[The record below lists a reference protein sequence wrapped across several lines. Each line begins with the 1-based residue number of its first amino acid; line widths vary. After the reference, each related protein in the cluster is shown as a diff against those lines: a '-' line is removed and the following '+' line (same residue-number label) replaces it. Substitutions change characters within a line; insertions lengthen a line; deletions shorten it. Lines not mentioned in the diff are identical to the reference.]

1 MKYWKFAERDQEFA
15 CDVAEKYRVSPM
27 VSSVLCSRRLD
38 AALMDA
44 FFHSSHQL
52 HDPFLMLGMDK
63 AVEVILHAVQAGEKI
78 AVFGDYDC
86 DGVTATA
93 MLYHYL
99 SQIGADVMFYIPN
112 REGEGYGI
120 SQDAIRSLHAMEV
133 GLIITV
139 DNGISAIEEA
149 RLAAELGI
157 KLVITDHHTPREVL
171 PVADAIINPHQ
182 PDCPYPFKQLCGAG
196 VVFKLICALDSD
208 EQGYDMLEE
217 YSDLLTIGTVADVV
231 ELRDENRYFVK
242 RGLENLAD
250 THRIG
255 IKKLMEMAGL
265 DATAL
270 NSESI
275 SFGLAPRINAAGR
288 IDCAEIA
295 VLLLLTERELEAD
308 EIIEQMEGFNTR
320 RKQLEK
326 QVIDDISAQIAG
338 EPHLVGD
345 RVLVFSGEGW
355 IAGIVGIVCSRLV
368 SRFGKPCIIIC
379 TDGEEAKASGRSVE
393 GFSLIEAVFH
403 CSEYLSKYG
412 GHPMAAGFSLKKEHI
427 GAFRRAI
434 NAYAK
439 DRYYKMPVDS
449 IAIHY
454 ECSVKELSLET
465 ITGLDVLEP
474 FGAGNEKPNLCVKG
488 AILEKIVGMSENKH
502 QRLHLSKD
510 GEQFTV
516 LFFSTRRDQLICS
529 EGDVVDVAFS
539 ACINV
544 YNNQRRV
551 SLKGI
556 DIHPSDLDQEDYFDS
571 CALADNY
578 ARGELKGKQYIPLR
592 DEIAVI
598 YRMFKQIGR
607 ILYHLPA
614 IYFKCKFKDISYLK
628 FILCIEIM
636 LERGLLLI
644 LEGKDGRSLA
654 INPNSGKVQLELSPI
669 IRSLD
674 DEG

>member
-1 MKYWKFAERDQEFA
+1 MKYWKYAESDQA
-15 CDVAEKYRVSPM
+15 LAGSLAEKYRLSPM
-27 VSSVLCSRRLD
+27 VSGVMCSRGLD
-38 AALMDA
+38 AGQIDT
-44 FFHSSHQL
+44 FFRSTYKL
-52 HDPFLMLGMDK
+52 HDPYLMRGMDK
-63 AVEVILHAVQAGEKI
+63 AVEIILQSVQLGEKI
-78 AVFGDYDC
+78 AIFGDYDC

-99 SQIGADVMFYIPN
+99 TQVGADVIFYIPN

-120 SQDAIRSLHAMEV
+120 SQDAIRNLNAL
-133 GLIITV
+133 GIQLIITV

-149 RLAAELGI
+149 KLAAQLGI
-157 KLVITDHHTPREVL
+157 KLVITDHHTPRDVL

-208 EQGYDMLEE
+208 EEGYDMLEE
-217 YSDLLTIGTVADVV
+217 YADLLTIGTVADVV
-231 ELRDENRYFVK
+231 ELRDENRFFVK
-242 RGLENLAD
+242 RGLENLAN
-250 THRIG
+250 THRVG

-265 DATAL
+265 DTTAL

-295 VLLLLTERELEAD
+295 VLLLLTERDSEAD
-308 EIIEQMEGFNTR
+308 EIIAQMEGYNSQ

-326 QVIDDISAQIAG
+326 QVIDDISAQIAAD
-338 EPHLVGD
+338 PQLLGD

-355 IAGIVGIVCSRLV
+355 NAGIVGIVCSRLV
-368 SRFGKPCIIIC
+368 NRFGKPCIIIC
-379 TDGEEAKASGRSVE
+379 MDGEDAKASGRSIE

-403 CSEYLSKYG
+403 CCEYLSKYG

-427 GAFRRAI
+427 GDFRRAI
-434 NAYAK
+434 NAFAK

-449 IAIHY
+449 ISIHY
-454 ECSVKELSLET
+454 ECNVNDLSLEN
-465 ITGLDVLEP
+465 IEGLDVLEP
-474 FGAGNEKPNLCVKG
+474 FGAGNEKPNLCVRG
-488 AILEKIVGMSENKH
+488 AILEKIVGMSEDKH
-502 QRLHLSKD
+502 QRLLLSKD
-510 GEQFTV
+510 GTQFTV
-516 LFFSTRRDQLICS
+516 LFFATRRDQLILS

-551 SLKGI
+551 TLKGI
-556 DIHPSDLDQEDYFDS
+556 DLRPSGLDQEEYFDS
-571 CALADNY
+571 CTLMDNY
-578 ARGELKGKQYIPLR
+578 YRGELKGKQYIPLR

-598 YRMFKQIGR
+598 YRMMKKIGR
-607 ILYHLPA
+607 IIYHLPA
-614 IYFKCKFKDISYLK
+614 IYFKCQCKDINYLK

-644 LEGKDGRSLA
+644 AEGKEGRYLA
-654 INPNSGKVQLELSPI
+654 INPHSGKVQLELSPI